1 MALREC
7 PHMTARC
14 PHYQDACQDLASK
27 DCHHIKRT
35 TASMVT
41 ALTALRIVGAEKL
54 TPEMREYLQQ
64 AETFLK
70 RVHGTRVYPTR
81 RPSGLI

>member
-14 PHYQDACQDLASK
+14 PHYQDACKDSASK
-27 DCHHIKRT
+27 DCHYIKRT

-41 ALTALRIVGAEKL
+41 ALAALQVVDAKKL
-54 TPEMREYLQQ
+54 TPKMQEYLQQ
-64 AETFLK
+64 TEAFL
-70 RVHGTRVYPTR
+70 RE
-81 RPSGLI
+81 